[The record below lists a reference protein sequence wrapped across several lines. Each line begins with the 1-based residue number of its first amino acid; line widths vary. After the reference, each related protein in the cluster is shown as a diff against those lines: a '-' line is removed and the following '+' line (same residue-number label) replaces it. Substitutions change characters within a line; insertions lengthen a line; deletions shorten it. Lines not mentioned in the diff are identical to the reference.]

1 MWTCCLCTDS
11 MFLGLRL
18 EQLLANLRLHKPSLP
33 HCSLLPIPQQYSVS
47 SQCSCTL
54 NLHPNR
60 FLHQPPQ
67 APTCVAPGTRAEHST
82 GIRSCP
88 SITTN
93 FRDLRLKHHPR
104 RSQIARPPTYP
115 VPATLLDPAHARTRH
130 RALPHP
136 VTNLSVHQL
145 EGQAGPVTASVPTT
159 ALRQDELG

>member
-11 MFLGLRL
+11 MFVGLRL
-18 EQLLANLRLHKPSLP
+18 EQLLANPRLHKPSLP

-67 APTCVAPGTRAEHST
+67 PPTCVAPGTRAEHST
-82 GIRSCP
+82 GICSCP

-93 FRDLRLKHHPR
+93 FCDLRLKHRPR
-104 RSQIARPPTYP
+104 RSQTLRMRAPGTRCCPTP
-115 VPATLLDPAHARTRH
+115 S
-130 RALPHP
+130 
-136 VTNLSVHQL
+136 TNLSVHQL
-145 EGQAGPVTASVPTT
+145 EGRAGPVTASVPTT